1 MPIIK
6 PISSLRNQTRG
17 IASLCHEQDEPVY
30 LTTNGEG
37 DLVVMSI
44 GHYERLKARVEL
56 FGKLAVAQAQAV
68 AGEKGPTH
76 PQMMKKL
83 RQRLH
88 GK

>member
-6 PISSLRNQTRG
+6 PISSLRNQTRN

-44 GHYERLKARVEL
+44 EHYERLKAKAEL
-56 FGKLAVAQAQAV
+56 FGKLAVAQAQSAN
-68 AGEKGPTH
+68 GEKGLTH
-76 PQMMKKL
+76 TQMMKKL

-88 GK
+88 DK